1 MIGRLL
7 ILVLLVA
14 LAAVAWKARGY
25 RQSAL
30 SAMNKV
36 EVISERFTK
45 SDFFEAE
52 NRQWLERGERP
63 DVVFM
68 GASITKR
75 WNPEGKLGDLK
86 VAQRGVGGQWPSHY
100 LLRFTSDVLDL
111 KPRAVVIKA
120 CAITFRPGVDDK
132 GTRRALLDMCAQ
144 AEAAGVKPVLAT
156 CVPVR
161 EDGNAVYG
169 SDGKKQPSGINDRL
183 LPYNEW
189 LRQLAAEHGWG
200 LIDFYKAMADEKGFL
215 PADLAEDDIHPNAKG
230 YEAMTAAARAALEP
244 LLAASGS

>member
-1 MIGRLL
+1 MLGRLT
-7 ILVLLVA
+7 ILVLLLVLAGVA
-14 LAAVAWKARGY
+14 YKAWAY
-25 RQSAL
+25 RKGAL

-52 NRQWLERGERP
+52 NRAWLERGERP

-75 WNPEGKLGDLK
+75 WNPEGKLGALK

-100 LLRFTSDVLDL
+100 LLRFASDVLDL

-120 CAITFRPGVDDK
+120 CAITFRPGVDEK

-169 SDGKKQPSGINDRL
+169 SDGKQQPSGINDRL
-183 LPYNEW
+183 LPYNDW
-189 LRQLAAEHGWG
+189 LRELAAERGYG
-200 LIDFYKAMADEKGFL
+200 LIDFYAAMADEKGFL
-215 PADLAEDDIHPNAKG
+215 PADMAVDDIHPNDKG
-230 YEAMTAAARAALEP
+230 YAAMTAAAQPVLEA
-244 LLAASGS
+244 LLAAGGD